1 MKIVVI
7 GPVPPFRGGISHHNS
22 NLIHSLTILS
32 NDVLSISFSRLYPK
46 FLYPG
51 ENDKDLTQ
59 ATFENS
65 EPIIDMLNPITWIK
79 SYQRIKHFNP
89 DKIIFHW
96 WTTYFSLFYFFINLL
111 LKKHLYKRI
120 CIVHNLFPHERK
132 WLDKIFT
139 RMALFNFDEFIF
151 HSSNEKKKF
160 EKFKSKKE
168 CHIFPHPLYDNYLE
182 NRIEKNVAKK
192 ILSFSDDQI
201 VILMFGII
209 RPYKGLEYLL
219 LAMKELVM
227 QNNKYKLVVAGEFW
241 EPIDNYSN
249 KIMELGLKDYVKI
262 HNKYIPDNEVPIY
275 FSAADIF
282 VAPYIDGTQSGA
294 LKIALSYDIPIVA
307 TSIISEEKK
316 VGDINWIVVPPKDP
330 ANLSYAIQ
338 KIQIENESKNKKYA
352 SWLEFASLIM
362 DN

>member
-22 NLIHSLTILS
+22 NLVEALICTG
-32 NDVLSISFSRLYPK
+32 NEVLSISFSRLYPK

-59 ATFENS
+59 AIIKNS
-65 EPIIDMLNPITWIK
+65 EPIIDMFNPITWIK
-79 SYQRIKHFNP
+79 SYKRINHFNP

-96 WTTYFSLFYFFINLL
+96 WTTYFSLYYFFITLL

-120 CIVHNLFPHERK
+120 CIVHNLFPHEQK
-132 WLDKIFT
+132 WFDKIFT
-139 RMALFNFDEFIF
+139 KMALFNFDEFIF
-151 HSSNEKKKF
+151 HSRNEENKF
-160 EKFKSKKE
+160 EKLFPKKE
-168 CHIFPHPLYDNYLE
+168 RHFFPHPLYDNYLE
-182 NRIEKNVAKK
+182 KRIDKNDAKK
-192 ILSFSDDQI
+192 ILNFSDDQI
-201 VILMFGII
+201 LILMFGIV

-219 LAMKELVM
+219 LAMKELVK
-227 QNNKYKLVVAGEFW
+227 QNDKYKLVVAGEFW
-241 EPIDNYSN
+241 EPFENYSN
-249 KIMELGLKDYVKI
+249 KIMELGIKDYVKI

-294 LKIALSYDIPIVA
+294 LKIALSYELPIVA
-307 TSIISEEKK
+307 TSIISEEM
-316 VGDINWIVVPPKDP
+316 VDGDINWIVVPPKDSE
-330 ANLSYAIQ
+330 NLSSAIQ

-352 SWLEFASLIM
+352 SWSEFASLIIG
-362 DN
+362 N